1 MGSTGRLIM
10 TGVREAGCTEFR
22 FTVYG
27 NADRRL
33 PPAVL
38 LASLLEFRSWLTQA
52 QGSVNLNG
60 TPGENPT
67 LG

>member
-1 MGSTGRLIM
+1 MGSAGRLIM

-38 LASLLEFRSWLTQA
+38 IASLTEFKSWLTRGQ
-52 QGSVNLNG
+52 SSN
-60 TPGENPT
+60 TSEDTCSENPP
-67 LG
+67 LV